1 MNKIIKILT
10 LILLLSLSL
19 SSFAGCN
26 KDKDAVKEIP
36 PAEFSNQTKMFKQ
49 EGFSIIM
56 DVNFSYDIMSDCPIS
71 ASNGDLTFEAFYF
84 EKYYFLEKDNSIS
97 TPKKAL
103 AFVNKDKTVSENKLG
118 LPFVEYTKDGSDG
131 VNYTFYYV
139 CIDDAER
146 YWMCTFFSP
155 TSSFDGYREHI
166 MDYLSTID
174 AVYEEKQ

>member
-1 MNKIIKILT
+1 MNKITKILT
-10 LILLLSLSL
+10 LILLLYLSI

-26 KDKDAVKEIP
+26 KDKEKAKEIP

-71 ASNGDLTFEAFYF
+71 ASNGNLTFEAFYF
-84 EKYYFLEKDNSIS
+84 EKYYFLEKDKSIS
-97 TPKKAL
+97 TPKDAL
-103 AFVNKDKTVSENKLG
+103 AFVNKGKTVGENELG
-118 LPFVEYTKDGSDG
+118 LPCVEYTKDGSDG
-131 VNYTFYYV
+131 ANYTFYYV

-155 TSSFDGYREHI
+155 TSSFEGYREHI